1 MGTGHLGI
9 PVVSSFYLL
18 IKSWLCKQWSRENN
32 LNVIAP
38 IWIFKLITIYKV
50 KSSQVSQFYAQL
62 MQGYYFMNHV
72 HHVHHHLNY

>member
-1 MGTGHLGI
+1 MGTDHLGI
-9 PVVSSFYLL
+9 PVVSSLYLL
-18 IKSWLCKQWSRENN
+18 IKSWLGKQWSRENN

-50 KSSQVSQFYAQL
+50 KSSPVSQFYAQL

-72 HHVHHHLNY
+72 YNHLNY